1 MNYANNYY
9 IGNNHPPQ
17 RKTTKAVTPTAGRVR
32 PLDAKTQRC
41 KRSSKR
47 QTQIS
52 TCGDVANGFLK
63 TSFLPKLQE
72 PNTIQACQKTA
83 KMENDFYCSLSK
95 LAEHYDVVPMQTNH
109 YDYPYNMALAIWDM
123 EEKLK
128 ERVLNW
134 QEIRLVQDRKKT
146 YLIIEE
152 KYDTGTTLYYIPIE
166 PLYQML
172 HDPKRKRNA
181 QLLISVCSYL
191 YHIANIPYFRQEE
204 SYLYWIYEMHE
215 DWLEQDDVTDETEVY
230 KREFEKAELIGDC
243 IEQKIFNNINLQ
255 VFEQRLNAFKNRNA
269 FDNDCWQIACSAFS
283 LYTEYPH
290 ATIFRNAPVKDDPE
304 NEQDEYETIGMEK
317 YISFISHTKGWL
329 YESISDSIN
338 NEFNEYGAM
347 EEPTIYKCF
356 DGNDI
361 IQTNLDF
368 ENRLFA
374 LLDDI
379 CTLLYNY

>member
-1 MNYANNYY
+1 MNYAHTYN
-9 IGNNHPPQ
+9 IGNNQPSQ
-17 RKTTKAVTPTAGRVR
+17 TKTTKATAPTAQRVR
-32 PLDAKTQRC
+32 SLDAKTKRC
-41 KRSSKR
+41 KRDSER
-47 QTQIS
+47 QTKIS
-52 TCGDVANGFLK
+52 TNTNATNGFLR
-63 TSFLPKLQE
+63 TSFLPKLEETKTVQSCE
-72 PNTIQACQKTA
+72 KTA
-83 KMENDFYCSLSK
+83 KAEKDFYKSLFQ
-95 LAEHYDVVPMQTNH
+95 LAEHYKIKPMQTSQFN
-109 YDYPYNMALAIWDM
+109 YPYNMALAIWDM

-134 QEIRLVQDRKKT
+134 QEIRLVQDSKKT
-146 YLIIEE
+146 YLISKE
-152 KYDTGTTLYYIPIE
+152 KYNTGTTLYYIPIE

-172 HDPKRKRNA
+172 HDRKRKRNA

-191 YHIANIPYFRQEE
+191 YHIANIPYYRQEE
-204 SYLYWIYEMHE
+204 SYLYWMYEMHE
-215 DWLEQDDVTDETEVY
+215 DWLEQDDITDETEVY
-230 KREFEKAELIGDC
+230 QREFEKAELIGDY

-255 VFEQRLNAFKNRNA
+255 VFKQRLNSFKNRDA

-283 LYTEYPH
+283 LYTEYPQ
-290 ATIFRNAPVKDDPE
+290 ATIFRNAPIKDDPE

-338 NEFNEYGAM
+338 NEFNEYGSM

-374 LLDDI
+374 LLDDM